1 MAPPTSDDTALR
13 ATSSPFVPRSLA
25 PTSAA
30 SQPARLAPRAPAPD
44 AAGGRGGARA
54 GPAKA
59 TGPSE
64 ATPTSR
70 KASRSRGKK
79 QNTSGAPNDGRKKPT
94 TSCSI
99 RRSERWWKTSTACD
113 PITLEPLCELEH
125 PPFELARAE
134 AFSPQTT
141 ATTKEKRKEKNEKKV
156 DVDAAHLFDAA
167 VLAEYVTRAKQFEN
181 PLNRVP
187 MTARDCQR
195 LDAHLDKCGLGKF
208 NVFRAFRDAA
218 AERAEAAQARAAREN
233 ETAEAAARRIEQ
245 LQSELAASM
254 FMDLRARRAREA
266 ATRASGLPERR
277 RLRAGETESRTT
289 NFRDANDERRR
300 RGRTGA
306 AVTRE
311 GALAMVDDD
320 QGMRG
325 RALAGRATDDGWQ
338 WEDAS
343 HLLENAEAEAFPALG
358 DGTAPLAVAPPPAR
372 TPRSGPA
379 AFPSLPSSGGAGGG
393 PAGGVDPGGGFLWSA
408 MAGAAS
414 AAPPPAARRPIRVQS
429 LPRRPEDARPDPAE
443 ALPAGPSSAEDAEAA
458 ARRRRLAAAF
468 GVSRPDARPSVFA
481 ASALEAFT
489 KEVVKTARAFPREV
503 ADMEARL
510 EGLAED
516 PRKKRVSLQAAPR
529 RLRAVGHALA
539 KTYGAASCAYGDEPR
554 RRVDVFRTDATGFP
568 SARLSDAV
576 KYDAE
581 LAEAESAE
589 RSAARAE
596 KRDAAFPGVAVR
608 LAVTDVSEGV
618 SEGDAFLA
626 DAPSDDA
633 CHARVRVHIGDGS
646 EPHYSGNRATSSGEN
661 AAPRVGV
668 QMRLSFAPEGA
679 RAARLGPSAG
689 DEWFPEFTSWY
700 SRGRWSRL
708 EVRFSDFDDT
718 DVLRREMSEFQG
730 EFAWELVRRD
740 GRSAGGGSL
749 RRREDGDEAVAHFF
763 RKEAYDAV
771 VGKIGGGARGRFRAR
786 GATARGEGFEAEDAP
801 TMGAA
806 AAAAAAAR
814 RAAAAALA
822 RAGGRAG
829 PRVPG
834 AFGKEKGKEKVET
847 TPAALQSAWDDDEDE
862 DEEDREPG
870 GSSNAFGASGEGTP
884 REDVA

>member
-13 ATSSPFVPRSLA
+13 ATSSPFFPRSLP

-54 GPAKA
+54 GPAES

-64 ATPTSR
+64 ATPASR

-79 QNTSGAPNDGRKKPT
+79 QSTDGAPTDGRKKPT
-94 TSCSI
+94 TSSI

-113 PITLEPLCELEH
+113 PITLEPLSELEH

-134 AFSPQTT
+134 AETT
-141 ATTKEKRKEKNEKKV
+141 ATTKTKNEKRKEPRA

-208 NVFRAFRDAA
+208 NVYRAFRDAA
-218 AERAEAAQARAAREN
+218 AERAKAAEARAAREN

-266 ATRASGLPERR
+266 ATRASGAERR
-277 RLRAGETESRTT
+277 RLRAGETETR
-289 NFRDANDERRR
+289 NGGDANDERRR
-300 RGRTGA
+300 GPAGA

-343 HLLENAEAEAFPALG
+343 HLLESAEAEAFPALG

-372 TPRSGPA
+372 TPRSGSA

-408 MAGAAS
+408 MASAAS

-443 ALPAGPSSAEDAEAA
+443 ALPTGPSSAEDAEAA
-458 ARRRRLAAAF
+458 ARRRQLAAAF
-468 GVSRPDARPSVFA
+468 GVSRPDSRPSVFA

-539 KTYGAASCAYGDEPR
+539 KTYGRRRARTATSLGDASTCSARTKPGSPPCVSRTRSSTTPNSPR
-554 RRVDVFRTDATGFP
+554 RNPP
-568 SARLSDAV
+568 S
-576 KYDAE
+576 
-581 LAEAESAE
+581 
-589 RSAARAE
+589 
-596 KRDAAFPGVAVR
+596 G
-608 LAVTDVSEGV
+608 
-618 SEGDAFLA
+618 
-626 DAPSDDA
+626 
-633 CHARVRVHIGDGS
+633 
-646 EPHYSGNRATSSGEN
+646 
-661 AAPRVGV
+661 
-668 QMRLSFAPEGA
+668 
-679 RAARLGPSAG
+679 
-689 DEWFPEFTSWY
+689 
-700 SRGRWSRL
+700 
-708 EVRFSDFDDT
+708 
-718 DVLRREMSEFQG
+718 
-730 EFAWELVRRD
+730 
-740 GRSAGGGSL
+740 
-749 RRREDGDEAVAHFF
+749 
-763 RKEAYDAV
+763 
-771 VGKIGGGARGRFRAR
+771 
-786 GATARGEGFEAEDAP
+786 
-801 TMGAA
+801 
-806 AAAAAAAR
+806 AR
-814 RAAAAALA
+814 RAPKSETPPS
-822 RAGGRAG
+822 RAS
-829 PRVPG
+829 PC
-834 AFGKEKGKEKVET
+834 
-847 TPAALQSAWDDDEDE
+847 AW
-862 DEEDREPG
+862 R
-870 GSSNAFGASGEGTP
+870 
-884 REDVA
+884 

>member
-13 ATSSPFVPRSLA
+13 ATSSPFIPRSLA

-54 GPAKA
+54 GPAES

-64 ATPTSR
+64 ATPASR

-79 QNTSGAPNDGRKKPT
+79 QSTSGAPTDGRKKPT
-94 TSCSI
+94 TSSI
-99 RRSERWWKTSTACD
+99 RRLERWWKTSTACD
-113 PITLEPLCELEH
+113 PITLEPLSELEH

-134 AFSPQTT
+134 TETT
-141 ATTKEKRKEKNEKKV
+141 ATTTEKRKEPRV

-208 NVFRAFRDAA
+208 NVYRAFRDAA
-218 AERAEAAQARAAREN
+218 AERAKAAEARAAREN

-266 ATRASGLPERR
+266 ATRASGAERR
-277 RLRAGETESRTT
+277 RLRAGETETR
-289 NFRDANDERRR
+289 NGGDANDERRR
-300 RGRTGA
+300 GPAGA

-343 HLLENAEAEAFPALG
+343 HLLESAEAEAFPALG

-372 TPRSGPA
+372 TPRSGSA

-443 ALPAGPSSAEDAEAA
+443 ALPTGPSSAEDAEAA
-458 ARRRRLAAAF
+458 ARRRQLAAAF
-468 GVSRPDARPSVFA
+468 GVSRPDSRPSVFA
-481 ASALEAFT
+481 ASALEVFT

-554 RRVDVFRTDATGFP
+554 RRVDVFRTDKTGFP
-568 SARLSDAV
+568 SVRLSDAV

-589 RSAARAE
+589 RSVARAE

-608 LAVTDVSEGV
+608 LAVTDVTEGV
-618 SEGDAFLA
+618 SEENVDA
-626 DAPSDDA
+626 DARHGDDA
-633 CHARVRVHIGDGS
+633 RHARVCVHIGDGS
-646 EPHYSGNRATSSGEN
+646 EPHNSHNRATSSGEN

-708 EVRFSDFDDT
+708 EIRFSDFDDA

-763 RKEAYDAV
+763 RKETHDAA

-786 GATARGEGFEAEDAP
+786 AATEPGDGFEAADAP
-801 TMGAA
+801 SMGAA

-814 RAAAAALA
+814 REAAAALV
-822 RAGGRAG
+822 RAGGRVG

-834 AFGKEKGKEKVET
+834 AFGREKGKANAET
-847 TPAALQSAWDDDEDE
+847 RPAVASAWDEGDEKE
-862 DEEDREPG
+862 GDEEEPPPG
-870 GSSNAFGASGEGTP
+870 EGSNACVASGKDTP
-884 REDVA
+884 RDDVMV

>member
-13 ATSSPFVPRSLA
+13 ATSSPFFPRSLP

-54 GPAKA
+54 GPAES

-64 ATPTSR
+64 ATPASR

-79 QNTSGAPNDGRKKPT
+79 QSTDGAPTDGRKKPT
-94 TSCSI
+94 TSSI
-99 RRSERWWKTSTACD
+99 RRLERWWKTSTACD
-113 PITLEPLCELEH
+113 PITLEPLSELEH

-134 AFSPQTT
+134 AETT
-141 ATTKEKRKEKNEKKV
+141 ATTTEKRKEPRT

-208 NVFRAFRDAA
+208 NVYRAFRDAA
-218 AERAEAAQARAAREN
+218 AERAKAAEARAAREN

-266 ATRASGLPERR
+266 ATRASGAERR
-277 RLRAGETESRTT
+277 RLRAGETETR
-289 NFRDANDERRR
+289 NGGDANDERRR
-300 RGRTGA
+300 GPAGA

-343 HLLENAEAEAFPALG
+343 HLLESAEAEAFPALG

-372 TPRSGPA
+372 TPRSGSA

-443 ALPAGPSSAEDAEAA
+443 ALPTGPSSAEDAEAA
-458 ARRRRLAAAF
+458 ARRRQLAAAF
-468 GVSRPDARPSVFA
+468 GVSRPDSRPSVFA

-554 RRVDVFRTDATGFP
+554 RRVDVFRTDKTGFP
-568 SARLSDAV
+568 SVRLSDAV

-608 LAVTDVSEGV
+608 LAVTEGLSEGVSEGV
-618 SEGDAFLA
+618 SEENVDA
-626 DAPSDDA
+626 DARHGDDA
-633 CHARVRVHIGDGS
+633 RHARVRVHIGNGS
-646 EPHYSGNRATSSGEN
+646 D

-668 QMRLSFAPEGA
+668 RMRLSFAPEGA

-708 EVRFSDFDDT
+708 EIRFSDFDDT
-718 DVLRREMSEFQG
+718 DVLRREMREFQG

-749 RRREDGDEAVAHFF
+749 RGKREDGDEAVAHFF
-763 RKEAYDAV
+763 RKETYDAA

-786 GATARGEGFEAEDAP
+786 GATARGDHDGFEAEDDGRP

-814 RAAAAALA
+814 RAAADALA

-829 PRVPG
+829 PRTPG
-834 AFGKEKGKEKVET
+834 AFGKEKGKEKAET
-847 TPAALQSAWDDDEDE
+847 KNAALRSAWDDDEDE
-862 DEEDREPG
+862 EDEEDKDRELG
-870 GSSNAFGASGEGTP
+870 GS
-884 REDVA
+884 DD

>member
-1 MAPPTSDDTALR
+1 MAPPTSAATTDPALR
-13 ATSSPFVPRSLA
+13 ATSSPFIPRSLA
-25 PTSAA
+25 PASAA
-30 SQPARLAPRAPAPD
+30 SQAARSVPRAPSPE
-44 AAGGRGGARA
+44 AGGGRRGARA
-54 GPAKA
+54 RPAEA

-64 ATPTSR
+64 ATPASK

-79 QNTSGAPNDGRKKPT
+79 RTSGAADGRKRPPT
-94 TSCSI
+94 TTP
-99 RRSERWWKTSTACD
+99 RLDGWWKTSTACD

-125 PPFELARAE
+125 PPFELARAGAE
-134 AFSPQTT
+134 TT
-141 ATTKEKRKEKNEKKV
+141 RDEKAKEK

-167 VLAEYVTRAKQFEN
+167 VLAEYVVKSKQFEN
-181 PLNRVP
+181 PLNRAP
-187 MTARDCQR
+187 MTDRDCQR
-195 LDAHLDKCGLGKF
+195 LDAHLDKCGLKKF
-208 NVFRAFRDAA
+208 NVYRAFLDAA
-218 AERAEAAQARAAREN
+218 AERKKAAEERRAREN
-233 ETAEAAARRIEQ
+233 ETAEAAARRVEQ
-245 LQSELAASM
+245 LQSELAASL
-254 FMDLRARRAREA
+254 FMDIRARRAREA
-266 ATRASGLPERR
+266 AVRGSGVERQR
-277 RLRAGETESRTT
+277 S
-289 NFRDANDERRR
+289 R
-300 RGRTGA
+300 RGGDEAGGNA

-325 RALAGRATDDGWQ
+325 RALAGGATEHGWQ

-343 HLLENAEAEAFPALG
+343 HLLEAPVEAFPALG
-358 DGTAPLAVAPPPAR
+358 DGNAPQNFAAAPPPAR

-379 AFPSLPSSGGAGGG
+379 AFPSLPSSGGAGGSTA
-393 PAGGVDPGGGFLWSA
+393 AGSSGGGFLWSA

-414 AAPPPAARRPIRVQS
+414 AAPVPAARRPIRVQS

-443 ALPAGPSSAEDAEAA
+443 ALPSGPSSAEDADAA
-458 ARRRRLAAAF
+458 ARRRQLAAAF

-503 ADMEARL
+503 AEMEARL
-510 EGLAED
+510 EALAED
-516 PRKKRVSLQAAPR
+516 PRKKRVSLEAAPR

-554 RRVDVFRTDATGFP
+554 RRVDVFRTDVTSFP
-568 SARLSDAV
+568 SVRLSDAV

-581 LAEAESAE
+581 LAEAESAR

-596 KRDAAFPGVAVR
+596 RRDAAFPGVAVR
-608 LAVTDVSEGV
+608 LAVTERERAA
-618 SEGDAFLA
+618 SEGDGGGGGGGEG
-626 DAPSDDA
+626 DDDDA
-633 CHARVRVHIGDGS
+633 SCVRIHIDGVDKHADLL
-646 EPHYSGNRATSSGEN
+646 ATSSAMRS
-661 AAPRVGV
+661 AAVGV

-679 RAARLGPSAG
+679 RAAQLGPSPG

-708 EVRFSDFDDT
+708 EVRFTDFDDV
-718 DVLRREMSEFQG
+718 DVLKRALSEFQG

-763 RKEAYDAV
+763 RKETYDAV

-786 GATARGEGFEAEDAP
+786 GATAPGDGFETGDAP
-801 TMGAA
+801 LMGAA

-814 RAAAAALA
+814 REAAAALA
-822 RAGGRAG
+822 RAGGPVG

-834 AFGKEKGKEKVET
+834 AFGKEKGKEKGEAR
-847 TPAALQSAWDDDEDE
+847 PALKSAWDEDDDEEE
-862 DEEDREPG
+862 DEEEPG
-870 GSSNAFGASGEGTP
+870 GGSNAFGALREDTS
-884 REDVA
+884 REDVVV